1 MDINIVQ
8 PVIIILILL
17 ATSAFFSASET
28 SFTSVNQIRLRNQS
42 AKGDKRAERTL
53 RLSNRYDSLLSTILI
68 GNNIANIGMSSV
80 ATLLF
85 VQLSPEYGPT
95 LATIVIT
102 IVVLIFGEI
111 TPKTVANQKSESVA
125 KAVTPVI
132 SFLMTLFTPV
142 LWVLDKWNDLLANV
156 LNFEEEETV
165 SEEELIALVR
175 QAGEEGNLEESEREL
190 VKAAILFDDT
200 DILQAS
206 VPRVDIVGV
215 DISASDREIEEMFLE
230 YPYSRL
236 IVYRDNFDHIEG
248 ILHAKDFYRY
258 LIEKER
264 SNIKQPLESLL
275 SEVVYVPDFINLA
288 ELLEIMQNERHHMA
302 VLTNEQGGTK
312 GIITL
317 EDVIEELIGDVWDEH
332 DEIKETIIQ
341 LEPDETYRV
350 SGNVNMNDFLNY
362 FNLEVPADIDINAT
376 TVGGWV
382 VEVLGEIPEEGDEF
396 SVRYLKVTVSEMEK
410 NRVREVQVDYIK

>member
-1 MDINIVQ
+1 MDVNIVQ
-8 PVIIILILL
+8 PIIIILILL
-17 ATSAFFSASET
+17 AASAFFSASET

-53 RLSNRYDSLLSTILI
+53 RLSNQYDSLLSTILI

-80 ATLLF
+80 ATILF
-85 VQLSPEYGPT
+85 VQLFPEFGPT
-95 LATIVIT
+95 LSTVVMT
-102 IVVLIFGEI
+102 IVVLLFGEI
-111 TPKTVANQKSESVA
+111 TPKTIANQESEPIA

-132 SFLMTLFTPV
+132 SFLMKLFTPI
-142 LWVLDKWNDLLANV
+142 LWVLDKWTDLLSNV

-215 DISASDREIEEMFLE
+215 DVEATDEEIEKMFLE

-236 IVYRDNFDHIEG
+236 IVYSDNFDNIKG

-264 SNIKQPLESLL
+264 NDVDQPLESLL
-275 SEVVYVPDFINLA
+275 SDVVYVPDFINLA
-288 ELLEIMQNERHHMA
+288 ELLEIMQTERHHMA

-332 DEIKETIIQ
+332 DEIKETIIEV
-341 LEPDETYRV
+341 EPDQIYKV
-350 SGNVNMNDFLNY
+350 SGNVNINDFFNY
-362 FNLEVPADIDINAT
+362 FDIKVPVDTDVNST

-382 VEVLGEIPEEGDEF
+382 VEVLGRIPEEGDEF
-396 SVRYLKVTVSEMEK
+396 SAQYLKVTVSEMEQ
-410 NRVREVQVDYIK
+410 NRVREVRVDYIK